1 MSPIKGK
8 ISNLF
13 SKNKKNDAVSSN
25 ETHDDPL
32 IEEETGDETFIE
44 NESESK
50 AHENHEADFENENVE
65 QEDSEADQEW
75 ESRLLCSDGNCIGVI
90 GTDGRCK
97 ECGKPYDEN
106 EETYQY
112 ENKEEEIPD
121 AHLSEENM
129 ISDEKNFYPEDP
141 EMLNINTD
149 EIETETASESE
160 SESDWDKRILCSD
173 GNCIGV
179 IGPDGRC
186 KECGKHYED

>member
-106 EETYQY
+106 EQTYQY

-129 ISDEKNFYPEDP
+129 ISDEKNFYAEDP
-141 EMLNINTD
+141 EMLNISTD
-149 EIETETASESE
+149 EIETETASE

>member
-32 IEEETGDETFIE
+32 IGEETGDETFIE

-75 ESRLLCSDGNCIGVI
+75 ESRVLCSDGNCIGVI
-90 GTDGRCK
+90 GPDGRCK

-106 EETYQY
+106 EQTYQY

-141 EMLNINTD
+141 EMLNISTD
-149 EIETETASESE
+149 EIETETASE